1 MGKLILRS
9 QSTHEGTEKSC
20 VSTVHTP
27 FALSSGI
34 CAAHNAQISSK
45 IWTSRV
51 TCEKLLTVSA
61 LRRLVRSPICST
73 LQGTELR
80 GCAAWINL
88 ILEEQEWQV
97 YRQKCYGN

>member
-20 VSTVHTP
+20 VSRAHTP

-34 CAAHNAQISSK
+34 CEAHNAQISSK

-61 LRRLVRSPICST
+61 LRRLVRSPFCST

-88 ILEEQEWQV
+88 ILEEQD
-97 YRQKCYGN
+97 